1 MSEPR
6 TSKPEYGPYILRA
19 LMGMGRASVDEL
31 MEETLRLMRP
41 RLHPADFEALPGGV
55 PRWRRQAEHMLWGLV
70 DEDYVAESRSCL
82 SLTRRGLE
90 YLSGR

>member
-6 TSKPEYGPYILRA
+6 TSKPEYGPYMLRA
-19 LMGMGRASVDEL
+19 LESLGRVSVDEL
-31 MEETLRLMRP
+31 MEETLRLMRR

-55 PRWRRQAEHMLWGLV
+55 PRWRRQAEHMLEGLI
-70 DEDYVAESRSCL
+70 DEGYVADSRGCL